1 MTFPYTRSGSR
12 LKVRCWRLLF
22 AALVLVPALALAR
35 VGGGENYTTPSSGG
49 GGDDDIS
56 GLVFFLFE
64 LAFRHPKLG
73 IPLIIIVA
81 IGYVVIQKSRD
92 PGSRTQR
99 AIQQAEAAR
108 RTQVSFSQV
117 EGWVNALRAR
127 DPGFDLEVLYGKV
140 RTLFMDVQQAW
151 FVRDLERVRPFL
163 SDATF
168 QRLTGQLDLLKRQ
181 GVRDAIA
188 DVRILEVG
196 LIGLD
201 QSDWFDT
208 VHFRVHAR
216 MRDTDVPAEADDAQA
231 HAAAQRVPVE
241 AFTEVWSFVR
251 KPGVKTKIGE
261 DLYQGKCP
269 HCGAP
274 FNGGATNVCEYC
286 SAVVNSG
293 NYDWTLSEITQ
304 GIEHAPHP
312 ARVDGLL
319 EARNTDP
326 ALNLETLEDRASL
339 IFWRWIAAQSH
350 SEPREL
356 AKLATPTYVA
366 ALGTQLEALE
376 NQNRRK
382 VFLECAVGGVTVRA
396 LRPAQGEFDEAHV
409 EIRWSARMGVVA
421 LDQKPP
427 RFAPVP
433 QRWVFVLVR
442 KAGAT
447 TRADNG
453 MSTNRCPQCNAPLSG
468 SLSTTCD
475 YCGTE
480 LALGERDWVLREAV
494 SWDAWRG
501 PGARLPDAD
510 PARGRPKKTTGDG
523 VLDAGERERL
533 LFVMAAVANAD
544 GAVDEKERALLRMCA
559 QRWSVEW
566 PRLETA
572 LNMGIDS
579 ASISVPKGSPEAESV
594 LRAVVQMALVDGRVD
609 RKERQMLESVA
620 HHLGLEQRLPGLLG
634 R

>member
-1 MTFPYTRSGSR
+1 MTFPYTRPR
-12 LKVRCWRLLF
+12 IRWWRLLC
-22 AALVLVPALALAR
+22 AAFVLVPALALAR
-35 VGGGENYTTPSSGG
+35 VGGGENYTTPSSGNG

-56 GLVFFLFE
+56 GLVFFLIE
-64 LAFRHPKLG
+64 LLFRHPQIG
-73 IPLIIIVA
+73 IPLLIIVA
-81 IGYVVIQKSRD
+81 IGYVVLQKSRD

-108 RTQVSFSQV
+108 RTQVSSSHV
-117 EGWVNALRAR
+117 DGWVNALRR
-127 DPGFDLEVLYGKV
+127 EDPGFDLEALYGKV

-196 LIGLD
+196 LIGLE
-201 QSDWFDT
+201 QSEWFDT
-208 VHFRVHAR
+208 VHLRVRAQ
-216 MRDTDVPAEADDAQA
+216 MRDTDVPATASDAQS

-251 KPGVKTKIGE
+251 KPGAKTKLGE

-286 SAVVNSG
+286 KAVVNSG

-304 GIEHAPHP
+304 GVEHVPHNP
-312 ARVDGLL
+312 KVEGLL
-319 EARNTDP
+319 EARTADP
-326 ALNLETLEDRASL
+326 ALNLETLEDRTSL

-350 SEPREL
+350 SEAREL

-366 ALGTQLEALE
+366 ALGAQFDALRK
-376 NQNRRK
+376 QNKRK
-382 VFLECAVGGVTVRA
+382 VFLECAVGGVIVRA
-396 LRPAQGEFDEAHV
+396 LHPAQGEYDEAHV
-409 EIRWSARMGVVA
+409 EIRWSARLGVVG
-421 LDQKPP
+421 LDQRPP
-427 RFAPVP
+427 QFPPLP
-433 QRWVFVLVR
+433 QRWVFVLAR
-442 KAGAT
+442 KAGAV
-447 TRADNG
+447 TRTDNG
-453 MSTNRCPQCNAPLSG
+453 LSTNRCPQCNAPLSD

-480 LALGERDWVLREAV
+480 LAHGERDWVLREAL

-501 PGARLPDAD
+501 ADTRRDHVPVPTKGAR
-510 PARGRPKKTTGDG
+510 TSTDG

-533 LFVMAAVANAD
+533 LYVMAAVANAD

-559 QRWSVEW
+559 QRWSVDW
-566 PRLETA
+566 PKIESA

-579 ASISVPKGSPEAESV
+579 ASISVPRGSPEAESV

-609 RKERQMLESVA
+609 RKERQMLASVA
-620 HHLGLEQRLPGLLG
+620 HHLGLEQRLDALIG